1 MRGGAGGSLRGQS
14 STAPG
19 EEAGLGQSRRGA
31 RAGMP
36 APGGGWAGAVP
47 RWLRAAG
54 APPGR
59 PMSPPASTPRRKA
72 IDFAALIDRFSL
84 AQGRRGTSDRHRKD
98 IGARAGGTGPPLAGH
113 RHGGGARGVSP
124 SSRQGAP
131 LPRCGGS
138 SPAPGPSAARP
149 RHRKYPEYRYPC
161 PPAGRPR
168 SAACP
173 SARLTRPGPS
183 TAAP

>member
-1 MRGGAGGSLRGQS
+1 MRGVAGGSLRGQS

-19 EEAGLGQSRRGA
+19 EEAGLGQGGDPGPGRGVGRSGA
-31 RAGMP
+31 AV
-36 APGGGWAGAVP
+36 APGGRRTSWTPDV
-47 RWLRAAG
+47 
-54 APPGR
+54 
-59 PMSPPASTPRRKA
+59 PPASTPRREA

-84 AQGRRGTSDRHRKD
+84 VQGRRGTSDRHRKD

-138 SPAPGPSAARP
+138 SPAPGPSA
-149 RHRKYPEYRYPC
+149 
-161 PPAGRPR
+161 G
-168 SAACP
+168 SAA
-173 SARLTRPGPS
+173 
-183 TAAP
+183 AP